1 MKNVVTTVIAEVGVN
16 HNGSLDNARR
26 LIDLAADAGADCVKF
41 QTFKADRLVTLDA
54 QKALYQID
62 SNNENSHQFEMLK
75 KLELTHEDFCFLQA
89 HCERRRI
96 EFLSTGFDEESIRFL
111 VSIGQK
117 KLKVPSGEITN
128 LPFLRCV
135 AKYGLPIILS
145 TGMATM
151 DEVEEAVEVM
161 SQNGVSS
168 SKITVLHCTSEYPAP
183 KNSVNLRAMQSIAA
197 NLGVEVG
204 YSDHTLGL
212 AVPIAAVALGAR
224 VIEKHLTLDRQMT
237 GPDHKASMVP
247 HEFKMMVK
255 AIREIEF
262 ALGDGVK
269 RPTDGERDNIAC
281 SRRSI
286 VASTRIPKGTLF
298 TQENLSVKRPGYGI
312 SPMRWDEVIGQKAE
326 REFYQ
331 DELIEL

>member
-16 HNGSLDNARR
+16 HNGSVDNAKR

-41 QTFKADRLVTLDA
+41 QTFKADRLVTPGA
-54 QKALYQID
+54 QKAAYQKD
-62 SNNENSHQFEMLK
+62 SNEENIYQYEMLK
-75 KLELTHEDFCFLQA
+75 KLELTHENFGLLQGY
-89 HCERRRI
+89 CKRRRI

-117 KLKVPSGEITN
+117 MFKVPSGEITN
-128 LPFLRCV
+128 LPLLRCV
-135 AKYGLPIILS
+135 AQYGLPIILS

-161 SQNGVSS
+161 SQNGASKN
-168 SKITVLHCTSEYPAP
+168 KITVLHCTSEYPAP
-183 KNSVNLRAMQSIAA
+183 RNSVNLRAMQSIAT
-197 NLGVEVG
+197 NLGVDVG

-224 VIEKHLTLDRQMT
+224 IIEKHLTLDRQLP
-237 GPDHKASMVP
+237 GPDHKASMEP

-255 AIREIEF
+255 AIREIEL

-269 RPTDGERDNIAC
+269 RPTNGERDNIAC

-286 VASTRIPKGTLF
+286 VASTRILKGTVF
-298 TQENLSVKRPGYGI
+298 AQENLAIKRPGYGI
-312 SPMRWDEVIGQKAE
+312 SPMRLDEVIGQKAR